1 MLAEDLQIGDTL
13 VDDTDAVIYTIV
25 WEPIVERTTVFCR
38 VQWALDG
45 GMTDRTLPMG
55 IDYPNLV
62 RPVVPPP
69 EDPPPVDPPAEP
81 PEDPPVDPPE
91 NP

>member
-1 MLAEDLQIGDTL
+1 MLAENVMIGDTF
-13 VDDTDAVIYTIV
+13 VDADNIVIYTIV

-55 IDYPNLV
+55 IDIPRLV
-62 RPVVPPP
+62 RPDPPP
-69 EDPPPVDPPAEP
+69 EDPPADPPPEP
-81 PEDPPVDPPE
+81 
-91 NP
+91 